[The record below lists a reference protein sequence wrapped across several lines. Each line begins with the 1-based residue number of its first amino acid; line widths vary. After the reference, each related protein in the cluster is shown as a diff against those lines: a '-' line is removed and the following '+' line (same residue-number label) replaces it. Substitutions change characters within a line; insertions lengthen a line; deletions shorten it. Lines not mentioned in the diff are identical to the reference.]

1 MSWPTPATWT
11 TRRASGGWWRSSN
24 PATWRWTRSWGN
36 PGATCQLGWRYSEEY
51 MKMPLRRA
59 LLVSALLLPLP
70 AFAADT
76 GPVAALRSFFTDVT
90 KSDYADA
97 WAAFTS
103 RSKQGI
109 VNSVADSEHLDPTK
123 VRKLFDTNDPSIQ
136 AGFWE
141 NFKNSSQS
149 GKFVE
154 FAMATGGPLKGS
166 DDS

>member
-1 MSWPTPATWT
+1 
-11 TRRASGGWWRSSN
+11 
-24 PATWRWTRSWGN
+24 
-36 PGATCQLGWRYSEEY
+36 

-154 FAMATGGPLKGS
+154 FAMAAGGPLKGS
-166 DDS
+166 DDSVVITLPNGNTVALQMFHEGKGWKVGWMETFFPDNKVPVPAS